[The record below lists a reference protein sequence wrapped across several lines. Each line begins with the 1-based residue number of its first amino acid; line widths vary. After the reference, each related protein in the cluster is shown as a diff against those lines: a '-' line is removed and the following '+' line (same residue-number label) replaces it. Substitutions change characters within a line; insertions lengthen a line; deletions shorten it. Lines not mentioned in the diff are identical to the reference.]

1 LSPQIII
8 YAGKDYQFEIGH
20 NSREAE
26 ARFLSRRL
34 HNSRAFAY
42 NGNMDV
48 LTAAEMRQCD
58 ERTVERFGASW
69 QALMETAGSRVAEF
83 VTREFPAAQH
93 ILVLCG
99 KGNNGGDGLVAAR
112 HLDADGK
119 QVRIALLA
127 TPEQLQGEAHAAYE
141 QLPRKLQQALIPIT
155 SEDDLSSPALE
166 QSCAD
171 ADLILDA
178 IFGTGFHPPL
188 RGVAAALKNKIAGH
202 FAPVVSVDLP
212 TGWDADSTAM
222 SAPDAFRSDAVVTFT
237 APKLAHVFGALTR
250 GPVAIA
256 QIGSPAELAISNAGL
271 HWTGASKKIIEQ
283 PRALDANKGRFG
295 HVLVVGGSPGKAGA
309 ASMASLA
316 AMRAGA
322 GLVTAAIPRSVAGIV
337 AGFAPEMMTLLL
349 EESSSGAISL
359 KNLGAA
365 RLEKMLRG
373 ITTLA
378 IGPGLGR
385 EPETAEFVRELV
397 RRSGLPTVLDADGL
411 NAFEGHGDLLDGRTR
426 SLVLTP
432 HPGEMARLLGCTVAD
447 VERDRLATAHS
458 FAMEHHVTLVLKG
471 WRTLV
476 AHPDG
481 SIAVNTSGNPAMA
494 KGGSGDIL
502 TGIVAALI
510 AQFPKRIQE
519 AVECA
524 VWLHGAA
531 ADLYVCSRD
540 EHTML
545 ATEMLQYLSQAIQMP
560 IDRDNFTWLQEGHW

>member
-1 LSPQIII
+1 
-8 YAGKDYQFEIGH
+8 
-20 NSREAE
+20 
-26 ARFLSRRL
+26 
-34 HNSRAFAY
+34 
-42 NGNMDV
+42 MDV

-58 ERTVERFGASW
+58 ERTVERVGVSW
-69 QALMETAGSRVAEF
+69 QTLMEAAGSRVAEF
-83 VTREFPAAQH
+83 VVLQFPSAQR

-112 HLDADGK
+112 HLEAGGK
-119 QVRIALLA
+119 QVRLILLSPFEQLSEDARSMFEKLPQPLKKSSMLLA
-127 TPEQLQGEAHAAYE
+127 TEEDLH
-141 QLPRKLQQALIPIT
+141 RIPF
-155 SEDDLSSPALE
+155 EDCFHETDLF
-166 QSCAD
+166 
-171 ADLILDA
+171 LDA
-178 IFGTGFHPPL
+178 ILGTGFHPPL
-188 RGVAAALKNKIAGH
+188 RGLAAALKNKIAGH
-202 FAPVVSVDLP
+202 PAPVVSVDLP

-250 GPVAIA
+250 GPIAVA
-256 QIGSPAELAISNAGL
+256 QIGSPAELAISGGSRTATDGNL
-271 HWTGASKKIIEQ
+271 CSIRWTGASKTIIEQ

-295 HVLVVGGSPGKAGA
+295 HVLVVGGSPGKGGA
-309 ASMASLA
+309 AAMASLA

-322 GLVTAAIPRSVAGIV
+322 GLTTAAIPRSIVGIV

-349 EESSSGAISL
+349 EESQSGALSL
-359 KNLGAA
+359 ERFDAKQWTGLFH
-365 RLEKMLRG
+365 G

-385 EPETAEFVRELV
+385 EPETAEFIRELV
-397 RRSGLPTVLDADGL
+397 RRTELPTVLLPTVLDADGL
-411 NAFEGHGDLLDGRTR
+411 NAFEGHTELLDGRKR
-426 SLVLTP
+426 PLVLTP

-447 VERDRLATAHS
+447 VERDRLATARN

-481 SIAVNTSGNPAMA
+481 GIAVNTSGNPAMA

-510 AQFPKRIQE
+510 AQFPQRIQE

-531 ADLYVCSRD
+531 ADLFVRDRD

-545 ATEMLQYLSQAIQMP
+545 ATEMLQHLSQAIQTP
-560 IDRDNFTWLQEGHW
+560 VDRDNFTWLQEAQR

>member
-1 LSPQIII
+1 MRPGNL
-8 YAGKDYQFEIGH
+8 
-20 NSREAE
+20 R
-26 ARFLSRRL
+26 ARQL
-34 HNSRAFAY
+34 HNPQRFAY

-58 ERTVERFGASW
+58 ERTVERVGVSW
-69 QALMETAGSRVAEF
+69 QDLMEVAGSRVAEF
-83 VTREFPAAQH
+83 VAHQFPSALS

-112 HLDADGK
+112 HLEAAGK
-119 QVRIALLA
+119 QVRLILLSPFEQLSEDARSMFERLPKTLKKSSMLLA
-127 TPEQLQGEAHAAYE
+127 TE
-141 QLPRKLQQALIPIT
+141 
-155 SEDDLSSPALE
+155 EDLDRVPFQDCFHETELF
-166 QSCAD
+166 
-171 ADLILDA
+171 LDA
-178 IFGTGFHPPL
+178 ILGTGFHPPL
-188 RGVAAALKNKIAGH
+188 RGVAAALKNKIADH
-202 FAPVVSVDLP
+202 PAPVVSVDLP

-250 GPVAIA
+250 GPVAVA
-256 QIGSPAELAISNAGL
+256 QIGSPAELMISGTGL
-271 HWTGASKKIIEQ
+271 RWTGASKKIIEP

-322 GLVTAAIPRSVAGIV
+322 GLTTAAIPRSVAGIV

-349 EESSSGAISL
+349 EESPSGGISRS
-359 KNLGAA
+359 NLDPT
-365 RLEKMLRG
+365 RMDKMLRG

-378 IGPGLGR
+378 IGPGVGR
-385 EPETAEFVRELV
+385 EPETAEFIRELV
-397 RRSGLPTVLDADGL
+397 LRTELPAVLLPTVLDADGL
-411 NAFEGHGDLLDGRTR
+411 NAFEGRTELLNGSKRA
-426 SLVLTP
+426 LVLTP
-432 HPGEMARLLGCTVAD
+432 HPGEMARLLGCTIAD
-447 VERDRLATAHS
+447 VERDRLAVARK
-458 FAMEHHVTLVLKG
+458 FATEHHVTLVLKG

-481 SIAVNTSGNPAMA
+481 GIAVNTSGNPAMA

-502 TGIVAALI
+502 TGIVAALV
-510 AQFPKRIQE
+510 AQFPQRIQE

-531 ADLYVCSRD
+531 ANLFAREHD

-545 ATEMLQYLSQAIQMP
+545 ATEMLQHLSQAIQTP
-560 IDRDNFTWLQEGHW
+560 VDRGNFTWLQEGHR

>member
-1 LSPQIII
+1 
-8 YAGKDYQFEIGH
+8 
-20 NSREAE
+20 
-26 ARFLSRRL
+26 
-34 HNSRAFAY
+34 
-42 NGNMDV
+42 MDV

-58 ERTVERFGASW
+58 ERTVERVGVSW
-69 QALMETAGSRVAEF
+69 QDLMEVAGSRVAEF
-83 VTREFPAAQH
+83 VAHQFPSALS

-112 HLDADGK
+112 HLEAAGK
-119 QVRIALLA
+119 QVRLILLSPFEQLSEDARSMFERLPKTLKKSSMLLA
-127 TPEQLQGEAHAAYE
+127 TE
-141 QLPRKLQQALIPIT
+141 
-155 SEDDLSSPALE
+155 EDLDRVPFQDCFHETELF
-166 QSCAD
+166 
-171 ADLILDA
+171 LDA
-178 IFGTGFHPPL
+178 ILGTGFHPPL
-188 RGVAAALKNKIAGH
+188 RGVAAALKNKIADH
-202 FAPVVSVDLP
+202 PAPVVSVDLP

-250 GPVAIA
+250 GPVAVA
-256 QIGSPAELAISNAGL
+256 QIGSPAELMISGTGL
-271 HWTGASKKIIEQ
+271 RWTGASKKIIEP

-322 GLVTAAIPRSVAGIV
+322 GLTTAAIPRSVAGIV

-349 EESSSGAISL
+349 EESPSGGISRS
-359 KNLGAA
+359 NLDPT
-365 RLEKMLRG
+365 RMDKMLRG

-378 IGPGLGR
+378 IGPGVGR
-385 EPETAEFVRELV
+385 EPETAEFIRELV
-397 RRSGLPTVLDADGL
+397 LRTELPAVLLPTVLDADGL
-411 NAFEGHGDLLDGRTR
+411 NAFEGRTELLNGSKRA
-426 SLVLTP
+426 LVLTP
-432 HPGEMARLLGCTVAD
+432 HPGEMARLLGCTIAD
-447 VERDRLATAHS
+447 VERDRLAVARK
-458 FAMEHHVTLVLKG
+458 FATEHHVTLVLKG

-481 SIAVNTSGNPAMA
+481 GIAVNTSGNPAMA

-502 TGIVAALI
+502 TGIVAALV
-510 AQFPKRIQE
+510 AQFPQRIQE

-531 ADLYVCSRD
+531 ANLFAREHD

-545 ATEMLQYLSQAIQMP
+545 ATEMLQHLSQAIQTP
-560 IDRDNFTWLQEGHW
+560 VDRGNFTWLQEGHR

>member
-1 LSPQIII
+1 MPQFEKSPQMTT
-8 YAGKDYQFEIGH
+8 YCAQP
-20 NSREAE
+20 
-26 ARFLSRRL
+26 LPRL
-34 HNSRAFAY
+34 HNSQTFAY

-58 ERTVERFGASW
+58 ERTVEQGHASW
-69 QALMETAGSRVAEF
+69 QTLMEAAGSRVAEF
-83 VTREFPAAQH
+83 VALEFPSRQH
-93 ILVLCG
+93 LLVLCG

-112 HLDADGK
+112 HLEASGK
-119 QVRIALLA
+119 QVRLLLLSPFEQLSEDARAMFQKLPQALKKSSMLLA
-127 TPEQLQGEAHAAYE
+127 TEEDLH
-141 QLPRKLQQALIPIT
+141 RIPF
-155 SEDDLSSPALE
+155 EDCFQETELF
-166 QSCAD
+166 
-171 ADLILDA
+171 LDA
-178 IFGTGFHPPL
+178 ILGTGFHPPL
-188 RGVAAALKNKIAGH
+188 RGVAAALKNKLADH
-202 FAPVVSVDLP
+202 PAPVVSVDLP

-222 SAPDAFRSDAVVTFT
+222 SAPDAFRSDAVITFT
-237 APKLAHVFGALTR
+237 AAKLAHVFGALTR
-250 GPVAIA
+250 GPVAVA
-256 QIGSPAELAISNAGL
+256 QIGSPADLAVSNSHL

-295 HVLVVGGSPGKAGA
+295 HVLVVGGSPGKGGA
-309 ASMASLA
+309 AAMASLA

-322 GLVTAAIPRSVAGIV
+322 GLTTAAIPRGIASIV

-349 EESSSGAISL
+349 DDSSTGGISISNIDRS
-359 KNLGAA
+359 KM
-365 RLEKMLRG
+365 EKMRRG

-397 RRSGLPTVLDADGL
+397 LQSELPTVLDADGL
-411 NAFEGHGDLLDGRTR
+411 NAFEGRTHLLDGSMRA
-426 SLVLTP
+426 LILTP
-432 HPGEMARLLGCTVAD
+432 HPGEMARLLGCTIAE
-447 VERDRLATAHS
+447 VERDRLATART
-458 FAMEHHVTLVLKG
+458 FATEHHLTLVLKG

-502 TGIVAALI
+502 TGMVAALV
-510 AQFPKRIQE
+510 AQFPKRIQQ

-531 ADLYVCSRD
+531 ADLFARERD

-545 ATEMLQYLSQAIQMP
+545 ATEMLQHLSSAIQNP
-560 IDRDNFTWLQEGHW
+560 VDRDNFTWLQEGER